1 MSFVQKKLKNAYIG
15 ERNPFDDYQEVE
27 YIQSTATSPG
37 ATSSSWQVIN
47 TWFIHTPNTKVEIV
61 CQYSSTTVQQRMFGT
76 ESTSTSYSTF
86 VTYINWSWKRARAT
100 KDGEWNWQSTDVT
113 ADTNKHT
120 FVLDKS
126 TYKIYTNW
134 TQIHSWSNA
143 YTMTKN
149 WQYPLAIFA
158 TRNSW
163 YSSYIEHASAKLYS
177 CKIWDNDVLVRD
189 FVPCYNKTSWDI
201 GLRDNIGREFYTN
214 AWTGTF
220 TKWPDVN

>member
-27 YIQSTATSPG
+27 YIQSTATSPWT
-37 ATSSSWQVIN
+37 TSSSWQAIN

-61 CQYSSTTVQQRMFGT
+61 YQYLSTTVQQRMFGT

-86 VTYINWSWKRARAT
+86 VTYINWGWKWARGT
-100 KDGEWNWQSTDVT
+100 KDWEWNWQSTDVT

-126 TYKIYTNW
+126 TYTIYTNW
-134 TQIHSWSNA
+134 SQIHSWSNA
-143 YTMTKN
+143 YTITKSG
-149 WQYPLAIFA
+149 QYPLAIFA
-158 TRNSW
+158 TRKPS
-163 YSSYIEHASAKLYS
+163 YSSYVEHASAKLYA
-177 CKIWDNDVLVRD
+177 CKIWDNNVLVRD
-189 FVPCYNKTSWDI
+189 FTPCYRKSDNEIWLWDKV
-201 GLRDNIGREFYTN
+201 NNEFYPN
-214 AWTGTF
+214 AGTWTF